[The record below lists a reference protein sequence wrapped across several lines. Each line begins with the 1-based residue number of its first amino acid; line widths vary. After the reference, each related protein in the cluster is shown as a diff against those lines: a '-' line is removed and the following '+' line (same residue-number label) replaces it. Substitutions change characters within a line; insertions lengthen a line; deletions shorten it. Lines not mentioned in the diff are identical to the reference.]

1 VEEVLQ
7 PLQQAYGAQG
17 DEVVTWVGYVVVALI
32 LAAAVALV
40 IYRDRVKSG
49 STTFVQFLN
58 DVSGEV
64 KKITWPSKDELRKAT
79 MVILLFV
86 ALVAVVIGT
95 MDIVLQWLLVR
106 LPARI
111 S

>member
-1 VEEVLQ
+1 M
-7 PLQQAYGAQG
+7 
-17 DEVVTWVGYVVVALI
+17 TWIGMVFVAL
-32 LAAAVALV
+32 LLVAAVVMV
-40 IYRDRVKSG
+40 IKRDKVKSG
-49 STTFVQFLN
+49 STTFMQFLT

-64 KKITWPSKDELRKAT
+64 KKITWPTRDDLRKAT

-86 ALVAVVIGT
+86 IVVAVVIGT

-106 LPARI
+106 LPSRI